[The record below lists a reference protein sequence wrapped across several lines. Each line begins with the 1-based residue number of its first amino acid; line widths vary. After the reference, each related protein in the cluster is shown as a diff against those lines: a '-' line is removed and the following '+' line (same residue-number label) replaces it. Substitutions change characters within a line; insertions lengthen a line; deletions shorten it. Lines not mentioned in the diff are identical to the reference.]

1 MAASVIAPIL
11 TRIFNDCIDQNIFPD
26 DLKIACVIPVF
37 KKGDKQCCGNYRPI
51 SLISPFSKIFEKC
64 LYNQLNSFF
73 VRENVI
79 HPNQFGFRKNTS
91 TSMAVLQMYDQYSS
105 NIEKGL
111 YTCSVFLDIAK
122 AFDSID
128 HSILIEK
135 LYQYGVRGAPL
146 NLIKSYLQNRKQYT
160 VINGEKSSL
169 VPITTGVPQGST
181 LGPLFFLIFINDLP
195 EVTKL
200 KTTLFADDACL
211 TYGSTSLLDL
221 THTQSIAS

>member
-1 MAASVIAPIL
+1 
-11 TRIFNDCIDQNIFPD
+11 
-26 DLKIACVIPVF
+26 
-37 KKGDKQCCGNYRPI
+37 
-51 SLISPFSKIFEKC
+51 
-64 LYNQLNSFF
+64 
-73 VRENVI
+73 
-79 HPNQFGFRKNTS
+79 
-91 TSMAVLQMYDQYSS
+91 MAVLQMYDQYSS